1 MPLNVNCIPA
11 GTFMVT
17 LVVAIAVLV
26 RLKLA
31 EVSPDACGDRVRSS
45 GNAIG
50 GERRGNDP

>member
-1 MPLNVNCIPA
+1 MNVNCIPA